1 METEQANDKDEQV
14 GPHKSCFPLW
24 VFHSSCYIAVTPALL
39 LCLWSDVFAHQNK
52 MQTDQDEQ
60 QNQGDSPK
68 EPEEKT
74 PENEEMEVRSF
85 CCIFRITNGDKA
97 MCDLLTDYN
106 EVRCRLPE
114 SIKTNPSPWIW
125 YWTNHH
131 IFLSRVVSVL
141 CVLCD
146 FYIESWIFFRPPQRR
161 LKVRK
166 NLTSRLKPKSLKLKQ
181 KCWSYP
187 LKTVRSGS
195 WPSTCSIYL
204 WRTR

>member
-1 METEQANDKDEQV
+1 
-14 GPHKSCFPLW
+14 
-24 VFHSSCYIAVTPALL
+24 
-39 LCLWSDVFAHQNK
+39 

-74 PENEEMEVRSF
+74 PENEEMEVGVF

-97 MCDLLTDYN
+97 TCDLLTDYN
-106 EVRCRLPE
+106 KVRCRQPME
-114 SIKTNPSPWIW
+114 SFKTNPSPCIWW
-125 YWTNHH
+125 YWTNYH
-131 IFLSRVVSVL
+131 IFLSRVVSVM
-141 CVLCD
+141 CVLRA

-161 LKVRK
+161 PKARK
-166 NLTSRLKPKSLKLKQ
+166 NLTSRRKPKSLKLKQ

-187 LKTVRSGS
+187 LKTVRSGN
-195 WPSTCSIYL
+195 WPSTCSIFL